1 MGSVQQPHSSKG
13 EQEPDHGILRNF
25 NQTFTVSMIG
35 TEKFKSKLCFIWH
48 GLLGKSRRTLVPQN
62 M

>member
-1 MGSVQQPHSSKG
+1 MGSVQQPHSRKV
-13 EQEPDHGILRNF
+13 EQEPDHEIVGKF
-25 NQTFTVSMIG
+25 KDTFTVSMRR
-35 TEKFKSKLCFIWH
+35 TENFKCFIWH